1 MHAVGTSP
9 VKPWGLGRMSP
20 LLPEERPL
28 YETTHLDPATQ
39 ISHFYDDH
47 GKDVLMG
54 EDSTSRTYATITM
67 SRGGGGDG
75 SGGAAQVADDSNN
88 DSRPD

>member
-1 MHAVGTSP
+1 MQAASTPP

-20 LLPEERPL
+20 LLLEDMPL
-28 YETTHLDPATQ
+28 YKTIRLDPVTQ
-39 ISHFYDDH
+39 ISHFYDGH
-47 GKDVLMG
+47 GNDVLMG
-54 EDSTSRTYATITM
+54 EDSTSKTYVTVTM

-88 DSRPD
+88 DMSSD